1 MARIKYR
8 LPDNLQQGVKFRVPK
23 THPLKTIR
31 NSWLYYIGPSP
42 QDENRHVVYCS
53 QYLRYSFRNVC
64 VLDTHTYEGLEAMSY
79 DLSWPYSWG
88 VNNSIPV
95 THNLRNCYWL
105 STKELHLCAYKTEP
119 KFKGLSMF
127 LLKHDML
134 PGEKY
139 ETEQHLV
146 FTREMYERDPQ
157 F

>member
-8 LPDNLQQGVKFRVPK
+8 LPDNLQQGVKFKVP
-23 THPLKTIR
+23 TNHPLKSIR
-31 NSWLYYIGPSP
+31 RCWLWYIGPV
-42 QDENRHVVYCS
+42 DNDRHLVHCANYTR
-53 QYLRYSFRNVC
+53 YGLRYPSQEDLVIYDNLTV
-64 VLDTHTYEGLEAMSY
+64 MSY
-79 DLSWPYSWG
+79 DLHWPNSWG
-88 VNNSIPV
+88 VNQETPVLRGSI
-95 THNLRNCYWL
+95 LWL
-105 STKELHLCAYKTEP
+105 TTKELHLCAYKTEP